1 MDDLLTTKQVAKR
14 LGVSEGWVRMLCIS
28 GQLEG
33 AKHGRAWAISADAV
47 ERYMMLHD
55 EVPASN
61 KNGDPAHEG

>member
-1 MDDLLTTKQVAKR
+1 MDNLLTTKQVADK

-33 AKHGRAWAISADAV
+33 FKHGRAWAISPDAV

-55 EVPASN
+55 EVPAAN
-61 KNGDPAHEG
+61 TNGEADNG